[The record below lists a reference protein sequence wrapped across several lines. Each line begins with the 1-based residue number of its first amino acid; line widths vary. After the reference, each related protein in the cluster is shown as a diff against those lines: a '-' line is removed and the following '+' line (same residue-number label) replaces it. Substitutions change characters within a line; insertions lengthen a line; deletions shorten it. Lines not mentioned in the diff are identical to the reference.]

1 MCDDTKRLSW
11 IIEKVEIM
19 SEASTVIR
27 SLLRTEKGSLQS
39 AENKYLFAVLK
50 SSNKIQIRKAV
61 ESIYK
66 VKVSSVN
73 TQVVMGKNKRVRAQ
87 VGRTPDWK
95 KAVVTLK
102 QGHKIDLV

>member
-1 MCDDTKRLSW
+1 MCDDAKCVSW
-11 IIEKVEIM
+11 IIKKVEIM
-19 SEASTVIR
+19 SESSTVIR

-39 AENKYLFAVLK
+39 AENKYLFAVLR

-61 ESIYK
+61 ESMYK

-73 TQVVMGKNKRVRAQ
+73 TQVVAGKNKRVRYQ
-87 VGRTPDWK
+87 VGKTPDWK

>member
-1 MCDDTKRLSW
+1 
-11 IIEKVEIM
+11 M
-19 SEASTVIR
+19 SESSTVIR

-61 ESIYK
+61 ENMYK

-73 TQVVMGKNKRVRAQ
+73 TQVVAGKNKRVRYQ
-87 VGRTPDWK
+87 VGKTPDWK

>member
-1 MCDDTKRLSW
+1 MCDDAKRVSRT
-11 IIEKVEIM
+11 IEKVEIM

-61 ESIYK
+61 ESMYK

-73 TQVVMGKNKRVRAQ
+73 TQVVAGKNKRVRYQ
-87 VGRTPDWK
+87 VGKTPDWK